1 MEDESEKLKK
11 YLKEELKDLR
21 ELERNNKLT
30 DEGRGMLIIIKA
42 IFQHMNWKID
52 DTEVL

>member
-1 MEDESEKLKK
+1 MGDKLEKLKK
-11 YLKEELKDLR
+11 YLKEELNDLL

-30 DEGRGMLIIIKA
+30 DEGRGMLIIIRA
-42 IFQHMNWKID
+42 IFQHMNWRID

>member
-1 MEDESEKLKK
+1 MEEELKNLKK
-11 YLKEELKDLR
+11 YLEEELKDLL

-30 DEGRGMLIIIKA
+30 DEGRGMLITIKA

-52 DTEVL
+52 DSEVL

>member
-1 MEDESEKLKK
+1 MGDESEKLKE
-11 YLKEELKDLR
+11 YLKEELKDLL

-30 DEGRGMLIIIKA
+30 DEGRGMLIIIRA

-52 DTEVL
+52 DSEDL